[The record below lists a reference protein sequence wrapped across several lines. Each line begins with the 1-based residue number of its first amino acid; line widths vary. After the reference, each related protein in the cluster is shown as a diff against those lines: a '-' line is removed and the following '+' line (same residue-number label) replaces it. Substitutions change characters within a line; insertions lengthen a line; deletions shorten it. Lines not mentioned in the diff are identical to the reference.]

1 MTNTNKTKLINEFNK
16 LKLNYLDFTG
26 YNEIEEHDNDQTY
39 DLYIEMFNEF
49 IQPIF
54 DGLDKINYDSDYVIF
69 NFFVTDEETNTIKGV
84 FYEPEIEMDIIGIN
98 YNKEIE
104 EVIKLITK

>member
-1 MTNTNKTKLINEFNK
+1 MKTTKTNLINKFNE
-16 LKLNYLDFTG
+16 LDLNYLDFTG

-69 NFFVTDEETNTIKGV
+69 NFFVKDEETNTIKGV
-84 FYEPEIEMDIIGIN
+84 FYEPEIEIDIFSNN
-98 YNKEIE
+98 YNKEIQSAIE
-104 EVIKLITK
+104 LIT